1 MTSATVTL
9 ISFLAC
15 PECGEDA
22 VPSFV
27 MGCRDCENGDHDRST
42 SCVLEPTWTE
52 GDGCQCPA
60 CGTDL
65 RVVVD
70 DGHAYAEVAA

>member
-1 MTSATVTL
+1 MSSTRIGYLS
-9 ISFLAC
+9 C

-22 VPSFV
+22 VSSSGY
-27 MGCRDCENGDHDRST
+27 GCLGCIAGGHERGADDCERIP
-42 SCVLEPTWTE
+42 LWTE

-60 CGTDL
+60 CGTRL

-70 DGHAYAEVAA
+70 DDRAYAATVVP